1 MDFEIINSIE
11 DHLQKSDHPTIT
23 KTQKMIFPN
32 PLVFRKPSWQLRAC
46 FASVLVTPVLYRF
59 YLIMV
64 TIGYVL
70 FSSIKPCQVFSCELS
85 TLDNNYALLKA
96 TPKLYVSRV
105 YTVSVLIIEPASV
118 RTPSFVTPII
128 ILHVQNFFV
137 YCVSRK
143 IIGSIIR
150 TIYGINFC
158 RMQISKQ
165 LVIKVRGQIG
175 HVM

>member
-150 TIYGINFC
+150 TIT
-158 RMQISKQ
+158 
-165 LVIKVRGQIG
+165 V
-175 HVM
+175 

>member
-1 MDFEIINSIE
+1 MQQWI
-11 DHLQKSDHPTIT
+11 LKSSVARSSPKIRPPYKDPEHDI
-23 KTQKMIFPN
+23 

-118 RTPSFVTPII
+118 RTPSFITPII

-137 YCVSRK
+137 FY
-143 IIGSIIR
+143 
-150 TIYGINFC
+150 FF
-158 RMQISKQ
+158 
-165 LVIKVRGQIG
+165 
-175 HVM
+175 